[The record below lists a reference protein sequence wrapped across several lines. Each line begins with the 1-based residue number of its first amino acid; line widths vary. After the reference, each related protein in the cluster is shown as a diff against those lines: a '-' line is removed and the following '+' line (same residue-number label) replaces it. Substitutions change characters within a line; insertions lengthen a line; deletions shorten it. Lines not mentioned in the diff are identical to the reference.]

1 MRIYFDNAATTQP
14 YGELT
19 EIFQRQLTDDWFN
32 PSAMYPPAV
41 RMEGELNKARR
52 TLGEIINARPDEVY
66 FNSGGSEGANTVWH
80 TGYRRQGG
88 RKLHFVTSAYEHSCV
103 YECAKQI
110 MQSGHDV
117 DFIKPRKDGKIH
129 PEDVAAKV
137 RENTVLVSI
146 MHVNNE
152 TGAINDVE
160 EIARACKKVNPKLM
174 FHSDGVQGFARYD
187 INFDGSKI
195 DYYTTSE
202 HKLHALKGTGALFA
216 KKGTPLKPFILGGG
230 QESGMRSGTENTLGI
245 LAFAYSAGRFH
256 RNKNAYMRRMSEVR
270 NYIAQRIVEI
280 EGAKVISPEDGAAHI
295 LNISMRGLRAEVV
308 VHALEQ
314 HDIYIGTGS
323 ACSSKKTKGSRIH
336 EALGLDKQTGE
347 GAIRLSFNE
356 KSSIAEAD
364 AFLVQVRNIHAKF
377 AGFRRR

>member
-66 FNSGGSEGANTVWH
+66 FNSGGS
-80 TGYRRQGG
+80 GG

-195 DYYTTSE
+195 DYYTTSA

-323 ACSSKKTKGSRIH
+323 ACSSKKTK
-336 EALGLDKQTGE
+336 
-347 GAIRLSFNE
+347 
-356 KSSIAEAD
+356 SSIAEAD